1 MDTLLKLQESLKNCA
16 WKGME
21 QFRETFGRVESFEK
35 DILNMMLGF
44 LEKALAQV
52 HSEMEVSWGEGLS
65 KIESLSASHAHSL
78 LLRLINGTKKASDDG
93 LESCKDRLGHDPKK
107 YFGAISEN
115 GSEFAYMVC
124 SKLSLLQ
131 PLFEKC
137 QQSLHKAKA
146 HACWLS
152 NQTHAASMAAF
163 DKGLEKLDSE
173 LATGGMA
180 VAKMLLADF
189 TVTELMISS

>member
-1 MDTLLKLQESLKNCA
+1 MKFLDNSLRNMDTLLKLQESLKNCA

-65 KIESLSASHAHSL
+65 KIESLSASHTHSL

-93 LESCKDRLGHDPKK
+93 LESCKD
-107 YFGAISEN
+107 
-115 GSEFAYMVC
+115 
-124 SKLSLLQ
+124 
-131 PLFEKC
+131 
-137 QQSLHKAKA
+137 
-146 HACWLS
+146 
-152 NQTHAASMAAF
+152 
-163 DKGLEKLDSE
+163 
-173 LATGGMA
+173 
-180 VAKMLLADF
+180 
-189 TVTELMISS
+189 